1 MKKSALSAFAALGTL
16 SLALSACSSTSAS
29 SADYPDKPVDLIVG
43 FAPGGSTDTGARI
56 LADGLKKELGTNIAV
71 VNKDGAGGQLGLT
84 ALSQADPDGY
94 TIGNCGLPAAIVT
107 VLDKSRGAQ
116 YTRDSFDPLALQVID
131 PTVIAVSPDSK
142 YQSLDDLVA
151 AAKAS
156 SGKLTAATTGIGSD
170 AHLAMLQLEQ
180 ASGAK
185 FAYVHF
191 AEGQSKAEP
200 AFLGGNVDIYVANVG
215 DITEMVDSNQ
225 ARVLAVLDQKR
236 STLLPDAPTAEEQG
250 YDVIQGSA
258 RGYCAPAGLPAKVKA
273 ELTDAI
279 GKVIQDPAVKAK
291 MDAQGLETRYMDSQD
306 FADYWT
312 ETQKRLE
319 PALQL
324 VHNAQ

>member
-1 MKKSALSAFAALGTL
+1 MNKRALSTVAVLGTL
-16 SLALSACSSTSAS
+16 GLALSACSSTSAS
-29 SADYPDKPVDLIVG
+29 TADYPDKPVDLIVG

-56 LADGLKKELGTNIAV
+56 LADGLKKELGTSIVV

-94 TIGNCGLPAAIVT
+94 TIGNCGLPAAVVT
-107 VLDKSRGAQ
+107 VIDKSRGAQ
-116 YTRDSFDPLALQVID
+116 YTRASFEPLALQVID
-131 PTVIAVSPDSK
+131 PTVIAVAPDSK
-142 YQSLDDLVA
+142 YQSLDDLVK

-156 SGKLTAATTGIGSD
+156 PGTLTAATTGIGSD

-215 DITEMVDSNQ
+215 DITDMVDNDQ

-258 RGYCAPAGLPAKVKA
+258 RGYCAPAGLPEQVKSK
-273 ELTDAI
+273 LTDAI
-279 GKVIQDPAVKAK
+279 GKVIEDPAVKAK
-291 MDAQGLETRYMDSQD
+291 MDAQGLETRYMDAQD
-306 FADYWT
+306 FTAYWT
-312 ETQKRLE
+312 DTQKRLE
-319 PALQL
+319 SVYQL
-324 VHNAQ
+324 VRASQ